1 KGGDFGILEELIREK
16 VKMLIVFGEAGREI
30 NSFIGGIARTEIAG
44 NLKDAVNMARDNS
57 TSGDIVLLSPGCS
70 SFDEFKNYE
79 ERGIVFK
86 DMVEQIGR
94 EKDQGIW
101 ANSLH

>member
-1 KGGDFGILEELIREK
+1 
-16 VKMLIVFGEAGREI
+16 MLIVFGEAEREI
-30 NSFIGGIARTEIAG
+30 ASSIGGIARTEIAG
-44 NLKDAVNMARDNS
+44 NLKNAVNMARDNS

-79 ERGIVFK
+79 ERGRVFT
-86 DMVEQIGR
+86 DMVNQMSHK
-94 EKDQGIW
+94 KDQGTW